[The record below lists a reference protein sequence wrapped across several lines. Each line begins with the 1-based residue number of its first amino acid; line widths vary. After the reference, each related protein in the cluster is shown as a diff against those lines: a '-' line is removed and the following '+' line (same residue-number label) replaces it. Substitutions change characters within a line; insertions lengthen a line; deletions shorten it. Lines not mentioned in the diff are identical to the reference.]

1 MIQNSNFKNF
11 LKIFL
16 EKHFLKNMFLLL
28 IIDFLNYM
36 NANQFNKF

>member
-1 MIQNSNFKNF
+1 MIQNSNLKNF
-11 LKIFL
+11 LKIL

-28 IIDFLNYM
+28 IIDFSNYM

>member
-11 LKIFL
+11 LKIL

>member
-1 MIQNSNFKNF
+1 MIQNSNLKNF
-11 LKIFL
+11 LKIL